1 MYHKHMPAPAVVVL
15 EPVLLEFALERRDLL
30 PESAALIARAFIW
43 KHADISLHGNILRVN
58 RAGLH
63 EDLDSC
69 TLLLHLKEK
78 FSLLFYERILPC
90 QEFSGN
96 GSVMRDVL
104 CSGRILASARS
115 RVNP

>member
-78 FSLLFYERILPC
+78 FSLLFYERILPAI
-90 QEFSGN
+90 
-96 GSVMRDVL
+96 DVL
-104 CSGRILASARS
+104 QHPRCRRWRKSSHAVQS
-115 RVNP
+115 P